1 MSLLHT
7 DAKLGSSQHMPSSFV
22 VVVVVHRDTSAN
34 MSDHTT
40 SGTLLQEL
48 VPFALALKLM
58 LHELSMSLQRLTSGA
73 HPHKPFMS
81 HPAVSCC
88 RNLVIE

>member
-1 MSLLHT
+1 MSIEAQCDTRTAGQGSALTTILLFT
-7 DAKLGSSQHMPSSFV
+7 KTLIDD
-22 VVVVVHRDTSAN
+22 RDTPAN

-58 LHELSMSLQRLTSGA
+58 LHELSMSLTAEA
-73 HPHKPFMS
+73 HVRGSCVNMN
-81 HPAVSCC
+81 PAAQTT
-88 RNLVIE
+88 